1 MKKLKKIFAVVA
13 VLLAGLVVALLVL
26 ANVLITP
33 ERVRQTILPLAE
45 ENLQRKIDLGDVKV
59 SLLSGVEIH
68 GLTIYE
74 KDSDDIFIAT
84 DLVRLKYQLLPLLAM
99 KVVIDE
105 VRLEKPIIRVVRF
118 VNGQFN
124 FSDLLVE
131 TDADGINL
139 DPTSDRSSQDTAAK
153 DTGST
158 PITLLVSQILVQD
171 GQLTFLD
178 RVLND
183 QAPYRYEISNLQLAA
198 KGVSLTGQVPL
209 AIKCEINGSPLT
221 IDGQIS
227 LQPLG
232 GDFNIELQNLDVV
245 AFKPYFQEYLP
256 GELGG
261 IKLNFKSTLAGTLDE
276 VLLKGK
282 VSISEL
288 DMRLDVIPDMPLN
301 NAQLSVNY
309 GLVFTPKQDELLIH
323 TLDFDYNGIKVNTKG
338 EVSELKNKLVFD
350 LTIIIPKLQIR
361 QALNAI
367 PQGLVADV
375 SALDPAGSLS
385 VEASVSS
392 RTENP
397 AEGLAGLLKFATIDL
412 ENVQATAGGQRPAF
426 TGRLFI
432 IDDQLSSKG
441 LKVRLGDNEA
451 NINIKVNGIYSRPIV
466 VRADISS
473 DHFLLEP
480 LLQGSAGS
488 ALAADQSNSGTE
500 EKRSVKEAE
509 EVGPF
514 DIPLYATGAITV
526 AETTWKGL
534 AVKNFL
540 AQYELKDNVLNLI
553 RIDGQVA
560 GGTFNNS
567 ARVDLGEKGLA
578 YSAKLDLKAVQTDQ
592 LLTAFIP
599 GAAGSLSGA
608 MDLTLALDGRGS
620 QWQFLSHNLS
630 GLGKMQI
637 AGGRLISP
645 ALVEGLS
652 SFLQLPELNDIQFDD
667 FAAQFKILDG
677 KIMLDSQMLSSKL
690 KLFPK
695 GTVGLDGSLNLG
707 LDTRLSPE
715 LSSKLDHKGGVTSY
729 LADKD
734 GWTRMPLLLKGSFAS
749 PSFGLDLKGVQEQA
763 AKAVTNELG
772 RQLDKLLNRQSSSQ
786 GSDQQPIDGK
796 TSSEKDSTRK
806 LLQDSLQK
814 LFGN

>member
-1 MKKLKKIFAVVA
+1 
-13 VLLAGLVVALLVL
+13 LAGLVVALLVL
-26 ANVLITP
+26 ANTLITP
-33 ERVRQTILPLAE
+33 ERVKQTILPLAE
-45 ENLQRKIDLGDVKV
+45 ELLQRKMDLGDINV

-74 KDSDDIFIAT
+74 KDSDEIFIST

-105 VRLEKPIIRVVRF
+105 VRLEKPIIRVVRLSD
-118 VNGQFN
+118 GKFN
-124 FSDLLVE
+124 FSDLLGE
-131 TDADGINL
+131 TDADDRNQNL
-139 DPTSDRSSQDTAAK
+139 ASNETSRDAATK
-153 DTGST
+153 DVAST
-158 PITLLVSQILVQD
+158 PINLLITQVLVQD

-183 QAPYRYEISNLQLAA
+183 QAPYRYEISKLQIAA
-198 KGVSLTGQVPL
+198 KGVSLTGKVPL
-209 AIKCEINGSPLT
+209 TVKCEINGSPLT
-221 IDGQIS
+221 LDGQIS

-232 GDFNIELQNLDVV
+232 GDFIVELQNLDVV
-245 AFKPYFQEYLP
+245 AFKPYFQEALP

-261 IKLNFKSTLAGTLDE
+261 MKLNFKSTLAGTLDE
-276 VLLKGK
+276 VFLKGK
-282 VSISEL
+282 VSLSEL
-288 DMRLDVIPDMPLN
+288 DLRLDVIPDVPVN
-301 NAQLSVNY
+301 NAQLKVNY
-309 GLVFTPKQDELLIH
+309 GLVFNPKQEKLLIH
-323 TLDFDYNGIKVNTKG
+323 DLDLDYNGIKVNAKG
-338 EVSELKNKLVFD
+338 EVSELKNTPVFD
-350 LTIIIPKLQIR
+350 LTIVVPQLQIR

-397 AEGLAGLLKFATIDL
+397 ADGLAGLLKFATIDL

-432 IDDQLSSKG
+432 IDDQLSSEG
-441 LKVRLGDNEA
+441 LQVRLGDNKA
-451 NINIKVNGIYSRPIV
+451 DINLKVDGIYSRPIV

-473 DHFLLEP
+473 DNFLLEP
-480 LLQGSAGS
+480 LLQGSTGS
-488 ALAADQSNSGTE
+488 VLATDQGNSESTG
-500 EKRSVKEAE
+500 KRSAN

-526 AETTWKGL
+526 AKTTWKGL

-567 ARVDLGEKGLA
+567 ARVDLGKKGLV
-578 YSAKLDLKAVQTDQ
+578 YSAKLDLKAVQTDP
-592 LLTAFIP
+592 LLTAFVP
-599 GAAGSLSGA
+599 KAAGSLFGA

-620 QWQFLSHNLS
+620 QWQFLSRNLS

-637 AGGRLISP
+637 AGGRMISP

-667 FAAQFKILDG
+667 FSGQFKIVDG
-677 KIMLDSQMLSSKL
+677 KVMLDSQMLSSKL

-695 GTVGLDGSLNLG
+695 GTIGLNGSLNLG

-715 LSSKLDHKGGVTSY
+715 LSSKLDPKGGITSY
-729 LADKD
+729 LVDQD

-749 PSFGLDLKGVQEQA
+749 PSFGLDPKGVQEQA
-763 AKAVTNELG
+763 AKAITNELG
-772 RQLDKLLNRQSSSQ
+772 RQLDKLLKSQDSSQ
-786 GSDQQPIDGK
+786 ETDQQQTGEE
-796 TSSEKDSTRK
+796 TLSEKDSTRK